1 MDEITQVIGPK
12 SWGIC
17 QLRLWAD
24 LNPIEFAI
32 QLEVAKQS
40 SEGASLLQLGPREWW
55 MVSESPISVD
65 IVSKTAETYA
75 CVVDITAAYLALT
88 LKGGDTYRTLS
99 RIGNAHDQNWLTRAN
114 ARRLQLADCGVVVL
128 PQAQNEF
135 TMLVARSE
143 AGHLLM
149 AIQKTLEIDALR

>member
-1 MDEITQVIGPK
+1 MDENAQLIGPK

-17 QLRLWAD
+17 QIRLWAD
-24 LNPIEFAI
+24 LNPIELAI

-40 SEGASLLQLGPREWW
+40 SRGASLLQLGPRDWW
-55 MVSESPISVD
+55 MVSERPLSVD
-65 IVSKTAETYA
+65 VVSKTAETYA

-88 LKGGDTYRTLS
+88 LKGGDSYRTLS

-114 ARRLQLADCGVVVL
+114 ARRIRLADCGVVVL
-128 PQAQNEF
+128 PRAQDEF

-149 AIQKTLEIDALR
+149 AIQKTLNIDAL